1 MSKNTLF
8 LLLIL
13 ILVASCSPK
22 KPTPCVEADVY
33 SVIREKK
40 MTDLIIVNSN
50 ELRFKHS
57 SKKNFPTF
65 EDDYCACLWSNKLA
79 SLEDSLQ
86 THRLSNYR
94 NIRETNKFGLA
105 LSYVLPS
112 LILFSLVLVPI
123 GAVMLFR
130 EKGISDTQRLTYL
143 ILILF
148 VPVVGFVIY
157 MAQRKGRIR

>member
-1 MSKNTLF
+1 MKPISDLLF
-8 LLLIL
+8 ILALLS
-13 ILVASCSPK
+13 SCSTK
-22 KPTPCVEADVY
+22 KPSLCVESDIY
-33 SVIREKK
+33 TIIREKK
-40 MTDLIIVNSN
+40 MTGLLIVNKE
-50 ELRFKHS
+50 ELRFKHTS
-57 SKKNFPTF
+57 TKKFPTY

-86 THRLSNYR
+86 THGLSNYR
-94 NIRETNKFGLA
+94 NIREINKFGLA

-130 EKGISDTQRLTYL
+130 EKGITDIQRLTYL

-148 VPVVGFVIY
+148 VPVIGFVIY
-157 MAQRKGRIR
+157 LVQINRSKK